1 MNQPMP
7 VQPVS
12 PGSPQR
18 GELIVVPYARITA
31 GELLANG
38 ILVLLGCTFVLPLL
52 WLIFASVDANSDWAI
67 KLPTLTLK
75 NYRAVT
81 TALGL
86 TSFYNSFR
94 LAAVTTLLATT
105 LALLAA
111 YPLSRHHVPLKRSF
125 MLVILFL
132 SGLPISLLL
141 VPTYQMYVAFG
152 WLDSIFTT
160 GLFLAVSSLP
170 FAIWLM
176 KNFIDAV
183 PIELEESAAIEGAG
197 TLATVLRVVMPLAL
211 PGVCVTAIYTF
222 IQAWGAFMAPLIL
235 DGNPDH
241 EVGPLAIYHFMGNHG
256 VFEFGQLAAYSLMFS
271 VPVIILYLIMSRHFS
286 GAFAFRGAMK

>member
-1 MNQPMP
+1 MTRQPP
-7 VQPVS
+7 VPAAVPS
-12 PGSPQR
+12 SSR
-18 GELIVVPYARITA
+18 ELIVVPYPWISP
-31 GELLANG
+31 GQFLANG
-38 ILVLLGCTFVLPLL
+38 ILGLLGCVFVLPLI
-52 WLIFASVDANSDWAI
+52 WLIFASVDANSDWAVKI
-67 KLPTLTLK
+67 PTLTIK
-75 NYRAVT
+75 NYQTVT
-81 TALGL
+81 SALGL
-86 TSFYNSFR
+86 ASFYNSFR
-94 LAAVTTLLATT
+94 LAGITTVLATT

-125 MLVILFL
+125 MLAILFL

-141 VPTYQMYVAFG
+141 VPTYQMYVTFG
-152 WLDSIFTT
+152 WLDSFFTT

-183 PIELEESAAIEGAG
+183 PLELEESAAIEGAG
-197 TLATVLRVVMPLAL
+197 TFAIVLRVVMPLAF

-222 IQAWGAFMAPLIL
+222 IHAWGAFMAPLIL

-256 VFEFGQLAAYSLMFS
+256 VFEFGQLAAYSFMFS
-271 VPVIILYLIMSRHFS
+271 LPVILLYLVMSRHFS
-286 GAFAFRGAMK
+286 GAFTFRGAVK